1 MSKSAKKVV
10 VIRQRRIFSEEFKR
24 QKVQLIVEKKI
35 TIRDVSELYN
45 VSSMSVYRWL
55 YKYSPHHEKGSNQVV
70 QMESE
75 ANKTKQALQQVAD
88 LERAIGQK
96 QIYIDYLE
104 RLIQIGSEELGVDLK
119 KSFNEPA
126 SNGSDKA
133 KTNTPTP

>member
-1 MSKSAKKVV
+1 MSKSSKKVV

-55 YKYSPHHEKGSNQVV
+55 YKYSPHHENGSNQVV

-126 SNGSDKA
+126 SNGSGKA
-133 KTNTPTP
+133 KKNTPTP